1 MSARTYTD
9 DEWDDL
15 THDPEDL
22 LDLTDTRRDE
32 R

>member
-15 THDPEDL
+15 TAHDPEAF
-22 LDLTDTRRDE
+22 DTNGDPQ
-32 R
+32 